1 MSSPEKQ
8 TALAWIR
15 DNHQNLSDWNQI
27 IWNYAEPAWREYK
40 SAKWY
45 VEKLRTEGFEVEE
58 STGGMPTAFLATYGS
73 GSPVLGA
80 YAEYDAVPGNCQ
92 AVVPYMKPRN
102 GLNRLAAGHT
112 DPHSALGIGSLG
124 GVLGLKAA
132 MDKHGLK
139 GTIKYFGEPA
149 EKVVASK
156 PIHAAKG
163 YYDDVDAFISFHP
176 AYMLPYFNT
185 VRWDTHCG
193 ATYVRI
199 YEFRCDEPETWL
211 KTDKASPIAAAHGM
225 PRAPGALDA
234 VCLMYTTT
242 KYTRENIIPTTV
254 PFWLNE
260 FIMAGGQA
268 VGDNLAP
275 HIGYIQ
281 YCWRTPAP
289 EFSDRILEVL
299 DRNAHHVAEIT
310 HCTLEK
316 HWVSRLR
323 SGLAN
328 HAMAKLTYKNLTAV
342 NPPEFSE
349 AARQFAR
356 EIQKNLNLDPMENP
370 FAPECSRLIPPQEAE
385 AKMRESL
392 PPTVMNFTSDDYVE
406 YTWHAP
412 TARFYI
418 GRPMLNSPKPGY
430 QYPAWVMNALGGHR
444 DCIDPMIFCA
454 SRTIAATLV
463 DLLTKPEE
471 LQKAQAEFKE
481 RTGGGIGGTKWRTP
495 LLPPDIKP
503 PIHFPW
509 PEYINT
515 VRGEEWWI
523 PTSDEDQN

>member
-1 MSSPEKQ
+1 MPSKEKQ
-8 TALAWIR
+8 TALDWIQ
-15 DNHQNLSDWNQI
+15 DNQQNLSDWNQI
-27 IWNYAEPAWREYK
+27 IWDYAEPAWREYK
-40 SAKWY
+40 SARWY
-45 VEKLRTEGFEVEE
+45 VERLRAEGFQVEE
-58 STGGMPTAFLATYGS
+58 ATGAMPTAFLATFGS

-92 AVVPYMKPRN
+92 AAVAYEKPRD
-102 GLNRLAAGHT
+102 GLNRFAAGHT

-124 GVLGLKAA
+124 GVLAVKTA
-132 MDKHGLK
+132 MEKHGLS
-139 GTIKYFGEPA
+139 GTLKYFGEPA

-163 YYDDVDAFISFHP
+163 YYDDIDAVISFHP

-185 VRWDTHCG
+185 ARWDTHCG

-199 YEFRCDEPETWL
+199 YEFSCDEPETWL
-211 KTDKASPIAAAHGM
+211 KTEKASPIAAAHGM

-242 KYTRENIIPTTV
+242 KVTRENIIPTTI

-299 DRNAHHVAEIT
+299 DRNAQHVAEIT
-310 HCTLEK
+310 HCTLKK

-323 SGLAN
+323 AGLPN
-328 HAMAKLTYKNLTAV
+328 HAMAELTYKNLVLAG
-342 NPPEFSE
+342 PPTFGTE
-349 AARQFAR
+349 ACKFAR
-356 EIQKNLNLDPMENP
+356 EIQTHLNIDPMETP
-370 FAPECSRLIPPQEAE
+370 FVPECSTTISPRDAE
-385 AKMRESL
+385 AQMRQSL

-418 GRPMLNSPKPGY
+418 GRPMLNSPKPGF

-444 DCIDPMIFCA
+444 HCIDPMILSA
-454 SRTIAATLV
+454 SRTIAGTLV

-471 LQKAQAEFKE
+471 LEKSQAEFKE
-481 RTGGGIGGTKWRTP
+481 RTGGGIGGSKWRAP

-503 PIHFPW
+503 PIDFPW
-509 PEYINT
+509 PEYIST
-515 VRGEEWWI
+515 ARGEEWWI
-523 PTSDEDQN
+523 PTGDDDL